1 MQVPLCCNMAQTNP
15 YFLTVLSIF
24 KHLNEPDMNNTLIID
39 SDLEVTIK
47 RIRQTHTYEGLLEGL
62 PTTRMNSQ
70 ILSEVMEETK
80 RFCGLTEMH
89 LVEPVQT
96 EIPFEGKYPFGS
108 PAALPGII
116 CIAQLHC
123 YDTFKNSKKNY
134 SALGLA
140 WFQKDFAFPID
151 QEILD
156 KIKDIPFRKLCGEF
170 EY

>member
-1 MQVPLCCNMAQTNP
+1 M
-15 YFLTVLSIF
+15 
-24 KHLNEPDMNNTLIID
+24 DNTLIID
-39 SDLEVTIK
+39 GNLVVYIK
-47 RIRQTHTYEGLLEGL
+47 RIMQTQTYDGLLEGL
-62 PTTRMNSQ
+62 PTTRMNSR

-80 RFCGLTEMH
+80 RFCGLTEVH

-96 EIPFEGKYPFGS
+96 EIPYEGKYPFGS

-116 CIAQLHC
+116 CIVQLHC
-123 YDTFKNSKKNY
+123 YDTFKDKKMNY

-140 WFQKDFAFPID
+140 WFQQHFAFPIE

-170 EY
+170 VY